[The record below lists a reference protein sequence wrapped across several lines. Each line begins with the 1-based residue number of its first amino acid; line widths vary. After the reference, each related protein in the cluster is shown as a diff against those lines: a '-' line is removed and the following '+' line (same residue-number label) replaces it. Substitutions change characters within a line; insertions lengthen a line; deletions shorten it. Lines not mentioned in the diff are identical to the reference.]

1 MSTITNE
8 FLEELNKLIAKR
20 DECVSHLD
28 MFDDVDLDDFCVLLD
43 YDNWLARRNSVDS
56 DIRVMFD
63 KLHSDDFVE
72 IIQEGLGELI

>member
-28 MFDDVDLDDFCVLLD
+28 MFEDADFDDFYVSQD
-43 YDNWLARRNSVDS
+43 YDNWFARRCSVDS

-63 KLHSDDFVE
+63 ELHSDDFVE

>member
-28 MFDDVDLDDFCVLLD
+28 MFDDVDLDDCLLVV
-43 YDNWLARRNSVDS
+43 A
-56 DIRVMFD
+56 
-63 KLHSDDFVE
+63 DDD
-72 IIQEGLGELI
+72 